1 MKELTQAQK
10 ALAFDLWISFKE
22 AGHGDYLTEQEFE
35 NLCFGLGVAPDYSS
49 VARLAVGKYRF
60 DLMSAVKYAVAAPP
74 KAFPATISDYEGTVN
89 CANCGCKYYDM
100 IDGIVVCN
108 ECLKVAK

>member
-10 ALAFDLWISFKE
+10 AQAFDLWIAFKE
-22 AGHGDYLTEQEFE
+22 AGHGDYLTADEYES
-35 NLCFGLGVAPDYSS
+35 LCFSLGVAADYSS
-49 VARLAVGKYRF
+49 VARLTVGKYRI

-100 IDGIVVCN
+100 IDGMAVCV